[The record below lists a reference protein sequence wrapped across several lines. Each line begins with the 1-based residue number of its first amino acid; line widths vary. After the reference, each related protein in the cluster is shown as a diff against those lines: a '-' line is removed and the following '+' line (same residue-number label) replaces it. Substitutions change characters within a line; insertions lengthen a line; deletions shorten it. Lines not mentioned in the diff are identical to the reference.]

1 MVTNV
6 LEEPGPSD
14 GTHVTASL
22 NGVFY
27 INRESETVRRAVIER
42 SLKDVGLDGEHIL
55 AVEGLLVPPRLR
67 PYFFTDGV
75 LHSRL
80 KPGEVGCYATHL
92 TVMQLVVDRNLDSA
106 LVLEDDATL
115 PGNVGA
121 VLDTI
126 LVNLPS
132 GWDLVHLCKDP
143 CRATKHIK
151 DLRGDLALV
160 RYSRVPATTTG
171 YLISRSGAQK
181 FLRECKRYW
190 PIDTD
195 FRQPWRYGLEVYGL
209 SRKFIYPNDVFASS
223 IHAMGG
229 RSRLRRGLPIPNRYC
244 WTGNPLH
251 SPLGFWFNLRRLG
264 LRGWAACA
272 IDNGARRVV
281 RAGRAWGQWLS
292 VVFAR

>member
-1 MVTNV
+1 MPRVDVTDAIA
-6 LEEPGPSD
+6 EPAPSD
-14 GTHVTASL
+14 GRHVTASL
-22 NGVFY
+22 KGVFY
-27 INRESETVRRAVIER
+27 INRGSDTARRVVIER
-42 SLKDVGLDGEHIL
+42 GLEDAGLDGERIL

-80 KPGEVGCYATHL
+80 TPGEVGCYASHL
-92 TVMQLVVDRNLDSA
+92 AVMQLLVDRDLDSA

-121 VLDTI
+121 VLSTI

-132 GWDLVHLCKDP
+132 GWDVVHLCRDP

-151 DLRGDLALV
+151 DLRDDLALV

-190 PIDTD
+190 PVDTD
-195 FRQPWRYGLEVYGL
+195 FRQPWRYGLEIYGL
-209 SRKFIYPNDVFASS
+209 SRKLIYPNDGFTSS
-223 IHAMGG
+223 IHAIGG
-229 RSRLRRGLPIPNRYC
+229 HSRLRRGPPIPNRYS

-264 LRGWAACA
+264 LKGWTRCA
-272 IDNGARRVV
+272 IDNGARRAV
-281 RAGRAWGQWLS
+281 RAGRAWS
-292 VVFAR
+292 AA